1 VRTKTAEPRSSAS
14 NLNLAPS
21 VVYTR
26 YQMIT
31 LAYILLGISL
41 VLVTGRLLVG
51 PSLSDR
57 VVALDMLSF
66 IAVGVI
72 AVYTIATGSAVML
85 DAALVLALVAF
96 LGTVAFARFVERN
109 PSLPRSTETVE
120 SKATPASAS
129 AERVPAASSEG

>member
-1 VRTKTAEPRSSAS
+1 
-14 NLNLAPS
+14 
-21 VVYTR
+21 
-26 YQMIT
+26 MIT
-31 LAYILLGISL
+31 IAYVLLGISL

-109 PSLPRSTETVE
+109 PSLLSSDEPADSE
-120 SKATPASAS
+120 ATPASLPAES
-129 AERVPAASSEG
+129 AATASSER

>member
-1 VRTKTAEPRSSAS
+1 
-14 NLNLAPS
+14 
-21 VVYTR
+21 
-26 YQMIT
+26 MIT
-31 LAYILLGISL
+31 IAYILLAVSL

-85 DAALVLALVAF
+85 DAALVLALIAF

-109 PSLPRSTETVE
+109 PSLLNSTTTVD
-120 SKATPASAS
+120 SKATPASEP
-129 AERVPAASSEG
+129 AERAAAAASER

>member
-1 VRTKTAEPRSSAS
+1 
-14 NLNLAPS
+14 
-21 VVYTR
+21 
-26 YQMIT
+26 MIT

-109 PSLPRSTETVE
+109 PSVLRSTETVE

-129 AERVPAASSEG
+129 PERVPAASSEG